1 MEETMMRRRQVSS
14 SGNNNNNNNIPAFG
28 DWDDCDDLPITQYFE
43 SAAQAG
49 LLRGRSFQEPPA
61 AAGHAFNLSAEPV
74 CPTYRQHRRRCRP
87 NDDHP
92 RKQVRRSGVVE
103 REYVQC
109 GVKEQQQRKQQL
121 QGRVVVAQNIVVA
134 AGPSPR
140 KPPRAPKAVDEDLYK
155 IPPEFLYEKPRRK
168 KLLRNLWSGCLGL
181 NCVA

>member
-1 MEETMMRRRQVSS
+1 MRDDDEEAAGGQQRQQQQQQHSGVRGLGRLRR
-14 SGNNNNNNNIPAFG
+14 PADHAVLRVG
-28 DWDDCDDLPITQYFE
+28 GAGR
-43 SAAQAG
+43 AAARP
-49 LLRGRSFQEPPA
+49 LLSRTPA